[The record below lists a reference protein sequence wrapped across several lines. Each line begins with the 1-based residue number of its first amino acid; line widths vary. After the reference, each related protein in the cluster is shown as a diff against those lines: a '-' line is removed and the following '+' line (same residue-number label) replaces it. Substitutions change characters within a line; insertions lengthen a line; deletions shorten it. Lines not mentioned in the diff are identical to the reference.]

1 MTSLQRA
8 PAGLA
13 ETGRYLLRPATPG
26 EPVAVR
32 ALVLDVLARD
42 GTGPATASR
51 AAAD

>member
-8 PAGLA
+8 PAGLP
-13 ETGRYLLRPATPG
+13 ETGRHLLRPATPG
-26 EPVAVR
+26 ELVAVR
-32 ALVLDVLARD
+32 AVVLDVPVRD

>member
-13 ETGRYLLRPATPG
+13 ETGRYLLQPATPG
-26 EPVAVR
+26 ELVAVR
-32 ALVLDVLARD
+32 ALVLDVPARD